1 MLPSDTQTALF
12 QNINSNNNWQ
22 VAPSISTLT
31 FDVHC
36 MENVSHI
43 CNIFLK
49 LISCYHSPTS
59 SRGNGMRSR
68 HFLEYLQL
76 KSSIQSKLN
85 FAVIVP
91 DLASA
96 SWELINICSSKKHK
110 KPLKTKWELSFI
122 IIIRCQLVE
131 SNTKYFTELTWR
143 KKKVISR
150 FISEILPYCVQNMLV
165 SSDHPTSFCAAATQ
179 LWKDT
184 RSLSV
189 FQGCHYSPSLHLPK
203 RHINNFNREKN
214 NADYL

>member
-1 MLPSDTQTALF
+1 MLLSDTQTALF

-31 FDVHC
+31 LDVHC

-49 LISCYHSPTS
+49 LISRSHSPTS

-96 SWELINICSSKKHK
+96 SWELINICSSKKTKKNLKNKMRTELHHHHHYHQVPTCGIKHK
-110 KPLKTKWELSFI
+110 VLHRTHLKTK
-122 IIIRCQLVE
+122 
-131 SNTKYFTELTWR
+131 
-143 KKKVISR
+143 
-150 FISEILPYCVQNMLV
+150 
-165 SSDHPTSFCAAATQ
+165 
-179 LWKDT
+179 
-184 RSLSV
+184 
-189 FQGCHYSPSLHLPK
+189 G
-203 RHINNFNREKN
+203 
-214 NADYL
+214 